1 MLLRSL
7 AIFVGCLIVAATTHV
22 AIISS
27 GGYGS
32 TSAPL
37 QIAVALG
44 LCTASVCTGA
54 AWGDGRWML
63 GFVFL
68 FAMVAGEAFAILT
81 TSEVTLAARDAAAAP
96 LVELAKKRTDALE
109 ELAAA
114 ETASPAPADK
124 SRLQAAEKAK
134 SNADAAVREKAADKA
149 CLANCRLLLQSAVD
163 DAQRELATARSEF
176 EEKTRI
182 EAQKLEYRRTAAKA
196 AVASQPPARSATPLA
211 DRLHVAGWALDLVM
225 AALRSVAANG
235 LGAALIAFGA
245 HGSAEASHRVA
256 TREGV
261 GAPHLASGNVEVAS
275 TTALPAPT
283 ARDHAV
289 RFCREMLSPA
299 EIDTPVLELHPAYLA
314 WCQLNNQT
322 PHPLREIGYEL
333 AELFKRAGL
342 EVVDVAGA
350 KFISRAK
357 ISPHRA
363 LLT

>member
-22 AIISS
+22 AIISA

-54 AWGDGRWML
+54 AWGDGRWIL

-68 FAMVAGEAFAILT
+68 FVMVAGEALAILT

-96 LVELAKKRTDALE
+96 LVELAKKRSDALG

-114 ETASPAPADK
+114 DTASPAPADK

-134 SNADAAVREKAADKA
+134 SNAETAVREKAADKA

-163 DAQRELATARSEF
+163 AAQREVAAARAELD
-176 EEKTRI
+176 ERTRN
-182 EAQKLEYRRTAAKA
+182 ESQRLQDRRTAARA
-196 AVASQPPARSATPLA
+196 AVASLPPARSATPLA
-211 DRLHVAGWALDLVM
+211 DRLRVAAWALDLLI
-225 AALRSVAANG
+225 AGLRSIAANG

-245 HGSAEASHRVA
+245 HAGGSARGKLARCDLAPLSEAQVA
-256 TREGV
+256 
-261 GAPHLASGNVEVAS
+261 SVAS
-275 TTALPAPT
+275 TPALLALS
-283 ARDHAV
+283 AHDHAV
-289 RFCREMLSPA
+289 RFSREMLAPA
-299 EIDTPVLELHPAYLA
+299 EFDTPVSALHQAYLR
-314 WCQLNNQT
+314 WCLSKT
-322 PHPLREIGYEL
+322 EIPYSLREIGREL
-333 AELFKRAGL
+333 ANLFARLEIEIIEIAGTKF
-342 EVVDVAGA
+342 VARVEIKSGPDMP
-350 KFISRAK
+350 I
-357 ISPHRA
+357 
-363 LLT
+363 